1 MPLVLSACSSVGAA
15 ITARAEMIIP
25 VKISTAPDVSYISN
39 MLKFSPNVNLV
50 INQFYYLITDNVA
63 DIKDT
68 G

>member
-1 MPLVLSACSSVGAA
+1 
-15 ITARAEMIIP
+15 
-25 VKISTAPDVSYISN
+25 

-50 INQFYYLITDNVA
+50 INQFHYLITDNVA

>member
-1 MPLVLSACSSVGAA
+1 
-15 ITARAEMIIP
+15 
-25 VKISTAPDVSYISN
+25 
-39 MLKFSPNVNLV
+39 MLKFLPNVNLV

>member
-1 MPLVLSACSSVGAA
+1 
-15 ITARAEMIIP
+15 
-25 VKISTAPDVSYISN
+25 

-50 INQFYYLITDNVA
+50 INQFCYLITDNVA

>member
-1 MPLVLSACSSVGAA
+1 
-15 ITARAEMIIP
+15 
-25 VKISTAPDVSYISN
+25 
-39 MLKFSPNVNLV
+39 MLEFSPNVNLV

>member
-1 MPLVLSACSSVGAA
+1 
-15 ITARAEMIIP
+15 
-25 VKISTAPDVSYISN
+25 

-68 G
+68 GWYMYYEF

>member
-1 MPLVLSACSSVGAA
+1 
-15 ITARAEMIIP
+15 
-25 VKISTAPDVSYISN
+25 

-50 INQFYYLITDNVA
+50 INQFYYFITDNVA